1 MKINHSGILLIFSMV
16 LTLACVDPITF
27 ETASET
33 GQLVFYGEFTQ
44 VKENHVFT
52 VARTS
57 EFGKPTIPLSGAAI
71 SIFDDLG
78 NAAPYVETDNGKYIL
93 NAESFQGVPGRFY
106 HVEITSPDGR
116 NLRSLPQTMPE
127 PIEIDDLYFKI
138 EPQQI
143 LSSSGIVV
151 DQTFISIYIN
161 TSLKNQHGESGGMR
175 WTVEEVYSFTDLP
188 CHPYFDPSTTCYF
201 KIPPNDSH
209 LKIFK
214 SEANVQPNLDG
225 YQILSR
231 MIAPDDEFVERHYF
245 SVYQYTISQETYN
258 FWEQVQIVTSQAGDL
273 LDRPAAAVIGNI
285 FEKDNPDNHVL
296 GYFEVSGKN
305 TRRIYTLPH
314 LIGDNHIL
322 ETCPPQRNS
331 IIQDKCCFCYM
342 LDEAENR
349 VERPE
354 YWGD

>member
-1 MKINHSGILLIFSMV
+1 
-16 LTLACVDPITF
+16 
-27 ETASET
+27 
-33 GQLVFYGEFTQ
+33 
-44 VKENHVFT
+44 
-52 VARTS
+52 
-57 EFGKPTIPLSGAAI
+57 
-71 SIFDDLG
+71 
-78 NAAPYVETDNGKYIL
+78 
-93 NAESFQGVPGRFY
+93 
-106 HVEITSPDGR
+106 
-116 NLRSLPQTMPE
+116 
-127 PIEIDDLYFKI
+127 
-138 EPQQI
+138 
-143 LSSSGIVV
+143 V

-214 SEANVQPNLDG
+214 SEANVQPNLHG